1 MPLDCFTTPVPP
13 DYLRDESRKN
23 GSAIAIAFPK
33 SAHELTAALKQTFS
47 CGLPLTVQGSRT
59 GIAAGAVPDGG
70 LIINLSRMDAILGS
84 GTDTGTAAP
93 PTIRVQP
100 GVSLVALRRHLTTAF
115 PAHLFTPDPTE
126 TTASIGG
133 MVACNASGACSFAYG
148 PTRAHIEALTV
159 VLADGDTLT
168 LRRGHDKADGNRFS
182 LTTDSGRLISGEL
195 PHIPMPT
202 VKNSAGYWVKPD
214 MDLLDLFIG
223 SEGTLGILAEIELRL
238 HAKPFQTL
246 GILCFFAAEA
256 HALAC
261 VQAIRSA
268 ASAALPHTLTAIEY
282 FDADSLRF
290 VRTGTAHAGL
300 PLPSSKP
307 GWNVALYLEWALASD
322 ATSPAALTSDI
333 LLACHGDPRNTWLA
347 ADASSLDKLKLFRHA
362 VPEQVNAMIAERKR
376 RLPDL
381 TKLGTDFSVPDD
393 ILPEVIRL
401 YRRDLAAAK
410 LEHVIFG
417 HIGDNH
423 LHVNILPR
431 DMTEYAIGKRLVRS
445 WAERVVSWG
454 GSVAGEHGIGRLKKE
469 LLAVMAG
476 PEGLAGM
483 RRLKATFD
491 PTGRLNPGRL
501 FD

>member
-59 GIAAGAVPDGG
+59 CIAAGAVPDGG
-70 LIINLSRMDAILGS
+70 LIINLSRMDAISRFRHRYRHRRASDHTCPARGLIGRS
-84 GTDTGTAAP
+84 AP
-93 PTIRVQP
+93 TPHNR
-100 GVSLVALRRHLTTAF
+100 F

-261 VQAIRSA
+261 VQ
-268 ASAALPHTLTAIEY
+268 
-282 FDADSLRF
+282 
-290 VRTGTAHAGL
+290 
-300 PLPSSKP
+300 
-307 GWNVALYLEWALASD
+307 
-322 ATSPAALTSDI
+322 
-333 LLACHGDPRNTWLA
+333 GDP
-347 ADASSLDKLKLFRHA
+347 
-362 VPEQVNAMIAERKR
+362 IR
-376 RLPDL
+376 RL
-381 TKLGTDFSVPDD
+381 
-393 ILPEVIRL
+393 
-401 YRRDLAAAK
+401 RRPAPHA
-410 LEHVIFG
+410 HG
-417 HIGDNH
+417 H
-423 LHVNILPR
+423 
-431 DMTEYAIGKRLVRS
+431 
-445 WAERVVSWG
+445 
-454 GSVAGEHGIGRLKKE
+454 
-469 LLAVMAG
+469 
-476 PEGLAGM
+476 
-483 RRLKATFD
+483 
-491 PTGRLNPGRL
+491 
-501 FD
+501 